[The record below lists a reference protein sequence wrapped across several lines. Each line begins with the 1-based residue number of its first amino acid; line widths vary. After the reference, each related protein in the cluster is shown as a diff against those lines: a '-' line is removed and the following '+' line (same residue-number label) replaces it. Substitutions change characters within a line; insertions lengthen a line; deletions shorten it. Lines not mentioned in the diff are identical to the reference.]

1 MNYRMDFFRKTDAW
15 LWLSTLAAM
24 GCSFLLIASM
34 QRSGSY
40 NYLLPQLLAAIIGL
54 ILAVLFCLAD
64 YRYLIAKWFFSA
76 GAALLLTASVFV
88 FGMRVSGTDDTA
100 WLVLPGGLTVQP
112 SELMKICFILTFSR
126 NLIWL
131 AEKNRLNH
139 PLWLLTLV
147 LHALAPIAAIHFQG
161 DDGTAL
167 IFLLMAPL
175 MALTAGVPFRW
186 FAVTGG
192 CGLAALPI
200 MWIFVLNDTQ
210 QSRLLAL
217 LSTDGSAITD
227 YGWQQYQGK
236 LSIAC
241 GGLAGNGLFCGTRVG
256 SGIVPEQENDFIL
269 TVAGEELGFLGC
281 LFILFL
287 LWFITVRLL
296 KGIGTANDLCGK
308 CVCGG
313 VFAMICAQ
321 SVINLGMELGMLP
334 VIGVTLPL
342 FGAGGSSL
350 LSILIALGLAQSVN
364 YHREA
369 ELNAVKRRIPCRR
382 KR

>member
-126 NLIWL
+126 HLIWL

-192 CGLAALPI
+192 CGLA
-200 MWIFVLNDTQ
+200 
-210 QSRLLAL
+210 
-217 LSTDGSAITD
+217 
-227 YGWQQYQGK
+227 GWQQYQGK

-342 FGAGGSSL
+342 FSAGGSSL

>member
-1 MNYRMDFFRKTDAW
+1 
-15 LWLSTLAAM
+15 
-24 GCSFLLIASM
+24 
-34 QRSGSY
+34 
-40 NYLLPQLLAAIIGL
+40 
-54 ILAVLFCLAD
+54 
-64 YRYLIAKWFFSA
+64 
-76 GAALLLTASVFV
+76 
-88 FGMRVSGTDDTA
+88 
-100 WLVLPGGLTVQP
+100 
-112 SELMKICFILTFSR
+112 
-126 NLIWL
+126 
-131 AEKNRLNH
+131 
-139 PLWLLTLV
+139 
-147 LHALAPIAAIHFQG
+147 
-161 DDGTAL
+161 
-167 IFLLMAPL
+167 
-175 MALTAGVPFRW
+175 
-186 FAVTGG
+186 
-192 CGLAALPI
+192 

-342 FGAGGSSL
+342 FSAGGSSL